1 MVWRG
6 GQQPGAASR
15 RTGNVT
21 GVVIQLSRQRSIK
34 GASQVSK
41 NQHGS
46 RDERSSRKLQPRGG
60 NLGDRGGILHLG
72 HRRSSNRRSSNRRF
86 SNRRFS
92 NRHFSNRRTRDRQER
107 RALHES
113 IDVHM
118 SVYSIVCIRFP
129 SAHRPTSSAKLSQA
143 QPSSVKLSQ
152 AQSSSA
158 KLSQAQSRARAA
170 DVPGPTCRTGR
181 SQACPPPTSSGS
193 IPCTQDRCSHTQ
205 NPQVEYPGQKPGQK
219 GRKGRRWSSLFVI
232 VSRRVRCRSERSV
245 RVARAERQNWWLSSI
260 YYCIDK
266 NETTEL
272 A

>member
-6 GQQPGAASR
+6 GQQPGAASH

-21 GVVIQLSRQRSIK
+21 GVVIQLYRQRSIK
-34 GASQVSK
+34 RASQVSK

-72 HRRSSNRRSSNRRF
+72 HRDDLHDLVHHRFTNRRSSNRR
-86 SNRRFS
+86 
-92 NRHFSNRRTRDRQER
+92 FSNRRTRDRQER

-129 SAHRPTSSAKLSQA
+129 WAHRPT
-143 QPSSVKLSQ
+143 SSVKLSQ
-152 AQSSSA
+152 ARSSSV

-170 DVPGPTCRTGR
+170 DVPGPTCRTRR

-245 RVARAERQNWWLSSI
+245 RVARAEWQKWWLSSI
-260 YYCIDK
+260 YYV
-266 NETTEL
+266 
-272 A
+272 

>member
-34 GASQVSK
+34 RASQVSK

-60 NLGDRGGILHLG
+60 NLGDR
-72 HRRSSNRRSSNRRF
+72 RFSNRRSSNRRF
-86 SNRRFS
+86 SNRRFTNRRSS
-92 NRHFSNRRTRDRQER
+92 NRRFSNRRTRDRQER

-129 SAHRPTSSAKLSQA
+129 WARRPTSSAKLSQA
-143 QPSSVKLSQ
+143 QP
-152 AQSSSA
+152 
-158 KLSQAQSRARAA
+158 RARAA
-170 DVPGPTCRTGR
+170 DVPGPTCRTRR

-245 RVARAERQNWWLSSI
+245 RVARAEWQNWWFSSI
-260 YYCIDK
+260 YYV
-266 NETTEL
+266 
-272 A
+272 

>member
-34 GASQVSK
+34 RASQVSK

-72 HRRSSNRRSSNRRF
+72 HRRFSNRRSSNRR
-86 SNRRFS
+86 
-92 NRHFSNRRTRDRQER
+92 FSNRRTRDRQER

-118 SVYSIVCIRFP
+118 SAYSIVCIRFP

-143 QPSSVKLSQ
+143 QPSSVKS
-152 AQSSSA
+152 ASSRRTWADLQDGSLA
-158 KLSQAQSRARAA
+158 SVPASNFVWQHSLHAGPVLTHSEPTSGVSWAEARA
-170 DVPGPTCRTGR
+170 
-181 SQACPPPTSSGS
+181 
-193 IPCTQDRCSHTQ
+193 
-205 NPQVEYPGQKPGQK
+205 K
-219 GRKGRRWSSLFVI
+219 
-232 VSRRVRCRSERSV
+232 
-245 RVARAERQNWWLSSI
+245 RAERTAMVFIVRDRFEARSMSF
-260 YYCIDK
+260 
-266 NETTEL
+266 
-272 A
+272 

>member
-72 HRRSSNRRSSNRRF
+72 HRRFTNRRSSNRRFSNRRF

-118 SVYSIVCIRFP
+118 SAYSIVCIRFP

-143 QPSSVKLSQ
+143 QPSS
-152 AQSSSA
+152 A
-158 KLSQAQSRARAA
+158 KLGQARPSSVKSASSRRTWADLQDGSLASVPASNFVWQHSLHAGPVLTHSEPTSGVSWAEARA
-170 DVPGPTCRTGR
+170 
-181 SQACPPPTSSGS
+181 
-193 IPCTQDRCSHTQ
+193 
-205 NPQVEYPGQKPGQK
+205 K
-219 GRKGRRWSSLFVI
+219 
-232 VSRRVRCRSERSV
+232 
-245 RVARAERQNWWLSSI
+245 RAERTAMVFIVRDRFEARSMSF
-260 YYCIDK
+260 
-266 NETTEL
+266 
-272 A
+272 

>member
-92 NRHFSNRRTRDRQER
+92 NRRFSNRRFSNRRFSNRHFSNRRTRDRQER

-129 SAHRPTSSAKLSQA
+129 WAHRPTSSVKLSQAQPSSAKLSQA
-143 QPSSVKLSQ
+143 QPSSVKS
-152 AQSSSA
+152 ASSRRTWADLQDGSLA
-158 KLSQAQSRARAA
+158 SVPASNFVWQHSLHAGPVLTHSEPTSGVSWAEARA
-170 DVPGPTCRTGR
+170 
-181 SQACPPPTSSGS
+181 
-193 IPCTQDRCSHTQ
+193 
-205 NPQVEYPGQKPGQK
+205 K
-219 GRKGRRWSSLFVI
+219 
-232 VSRRVRCRSERSV
+232 
-245 RVARAERQNWWLSSI
+245 RAERTAMVFIVRDRFEARSMSF
-260 YYCIDK
+260 
-266 NETTEL
+266 
-272 A
+272 